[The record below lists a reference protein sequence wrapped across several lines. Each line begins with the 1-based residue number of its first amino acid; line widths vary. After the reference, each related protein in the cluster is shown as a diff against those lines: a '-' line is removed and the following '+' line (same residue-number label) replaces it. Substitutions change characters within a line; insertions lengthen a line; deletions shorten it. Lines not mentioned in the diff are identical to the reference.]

1 MMDIV
6 AIMSPL
12 TKRKT
17 TMLKTTLIAL
27 ALTIAGST
35 AAWALSDKQRAA
47 IEARIAPVGEVCL
60 LGDSSCGGAV
70 AVANAAPRSGE
81 EVYNSACIA
90 CHSSGAGG
98 APIVGD
104 IAAWQPRIA
113 VGMAALYDSGVNGV
127 PGTSMMAK
135 GGCMSCSDEEI
146 NGAVD
151 FMVAGSQ

>member
-6 AIMSPL
+6 AIMPPL

-27 ALTIAGST
+27 ALTIAGSS

>member
-1 MMDIV
+1 
-6 AIMSPL
+6 
-12 TKRKT
+12 
-17 TMLKTTLIAL
+17 MLKTTLIAL

>member
-1 MMDIV
+1 MNIV
-6 AIMSPL
+6 AIMPPL
-12 TKRKT
+12 TERKT

-81 EVYNSACIA
+81 EVYNSACMA
-90 CHSSGAGG
+90 CHVSGAGG

-113 VGMAALYDSGVNGV
+113 AGMAALYDSGVNGV

>member
-6 AIMSPL
+6 AIMPPL

-104 IAAWQPRIA
+104 IATWQPRIA

>member
-1 MMDIV
+1 
-6 AIMSPL
+6 
-12 TKRKT
+12 
-17 TMLKTTLIAL
+17 MLKTTLIAL

-81 EVYNSACIA
+81 EVYNSACMA
-90 CHSSGAGG
+90 CHVSGAGG

-113 VGMAALYDSGVNGV
+113 AGMAALYDSGVNGV

-135 GGCMSCSDEEI
+135 GGCMSCSD
-146 NGAVD
+146 
-151 FMVAGSQ
+151 

>member
-1 MMDIV
+1 
-6 AIMSPL
+6 
-12 TKRKT
+12 
-17 TMLKTTLIAL
+17 MLKTTLIAL

-81 EVYNSACIA
+81 EVYNSACMA
-90 CHSSGAGG
+90 CHVSGAGG

-113 VGMAALYDSGVNGV
+113 IGMAALYDSGVNGV

-146 NGAVD
+146 NSAVD

>member
-6 AIMSPL
+6 AIMPPL
-12 TKRKT
+12 PERKT

-151 FMVAGSQ
+151 FMVARSQ

>member
-1 MMDIV
+1 MNIV
-6 AIMSPL
+6 AIMPPL
-12 TKRKT
+12 TERKT

-81 EVYNSACIA
+81 EVYNSACMA
-90 CHSSGAGG
+90 CHVSGAGG

-104 IAAWQPRIA
+104 ITAWQPRIA
-113 VGMAALYDSGVNGV
+113 AGMAALYDSGVNGV

>member
-1 MMDIV
+1 
-6 AIMSPL
+6 
-12 TKRKT
+12 
-17 TMLKTTLIAL
+17 MLKTTLIAL

-81 EVYNSACIA
+81 EVYNSACMA
-90 CHSSGAGG
+90 CHVSGAGG
-98 APIVGD
+98 APLVGD

-113 VGMAALYDSGVNGV
+113 IGMAALYDSGVNGV

-146 NGAVD
+146 NSAVD

>member
-1 MMDIV
+1 
-6 AIMSPL
+6 
-12 TKRKT
+12 
-17 TMLKTTLIAL
+17 MLKTTLIAL

-81 EVYNSACIA
+81 EVYNSACMA
-90 CHSSGAGG
+90 CHVSGAGG

-127 PGTSMMAK
+127 PGTSMMAQ

>member
-1 MMDIV
+1 
-6 AIMSPL
+6 
-12 TKRKT
+12 
-17 TMLKTTLIAL
+17 MLKTTLIAL

-81 EVYNSACIA
+81 EVYNLACIA

>member
-1 MMDIV
+1 MMNIV
-6 AIMSPL
+6 AIMPPL
-12 TKRKT
+12 TERKT

-81 EVYNSACIA
+81 EVYNSACMA
-90 CHSSGAGG
+90 CHVSGAGG

>member
-1 MMDIV
+1 
-6 AIMSPL
+6 
-12 TKRKT
+12 
-17 TMLKTTLIAL
+17 MLKTTLIAL

-81 EVYNSACIA
+81 EVYNSACMA
-90 CHSSGAGG
+90 CHVSGAGG

-146 NGAVD
+146 KGAVD
-151 FMVAGSQ
+151 FIVAGSQ

>member
-1 MMDIV
+1 
-6 AIMSPL
+6 
-12 TKRKT
+12 
-17 TMLKTTLIAL
+17 MLKTTLIAL
-27 ALTIAGST
+27 ALTLAGST

-81 EVYNSACIA
+81 EVYNAACIA

>member
-6 AIMSPL
+6 AIMRPL
-12 TKRKT
+12 PERKT

>member
-1 MMDIV
+1 MDIV

-12 TKRKT
+12 TKSKT

>member
-1 MMDIV
+1 
-6 AIMSPL
+6 
-12 TKRKT
+12 
-17 TMLKTTLIAL
+17 MLKTTLIAL

-151 FMVAGSQ
+151 FMVAGRQ

>member
-1 MMDIV
+1 MNIV
-6 AIMSPL
+6 AIMPPL
-12 TKRKT
+12 TERKT

-81 EVYNSACIA
+81 EVYNSACMA
-90 CHSSGAGG
+90 CHVSGAGG

-113 VGMAALYDSGVNGV
+113 IGMAALYDSGVNGV

-146 NGAVD
+146 NSAVD

>member
-1 MMDIV
+1 
-6 AIMSPL
+6 
-12 TKRKT
+12 
-17 TMLKTTLIAL
+17 MLKTTLIAL

-81 EVYNSACIA
+81 EVYNSACMA
-90 CHSSGAGG
+90 CHVSGAGG

-113 VGMAALYDSGVNGV
+113 AGMAALYDSGVNGV